1 MITLMMLVSLR
12 EMVCSMSCDNDLP
25 HDDNI
30 YRVYINPHTHAVEVS
45 CIGMEVDS
53 VVSGEYPLVDDLP
66 LWMQEKVA
74 LLMMTPL
81 DKPTSEVEGV
91 GRRIDNNVYWI
102 FRVQC

>member
-1 MITLMMLVSLR
+1 
-12 EMVCSMSCDNDLP
+12 MSYDNDLP
-25 HDDNI
+25 HDDNV
-30 YRVYINPHTHAVEVS
+30 YRVYISPHTNAVEVS

-53 VVSGEYPLVDDLP
+53 VVSGEYDSVDTLP

-91 GRRIDNNVYWI
+91 GRRIDDNVYWI
-102 FRVQC
+102 FRV

>member
-1 MITLMMLVSLR
+1 
-12 EMVCSMSCDNDLP
+12 MSCDNDLP
-25 HDDNI
+25 HDDNV
-30 YRVYINPHTHAVEVS
+30 YRVYVNPHTNAVEVS

-53 VVSGEYPLVDDLP
+53 AVSGEYPLVDDLP

-91 GRRIDNNVYWI
+91 GRRIDGNVYWI
-102 FRVQC
+102 FRV

>member
-1 MITLMMLVSLR
+1 LMMLVSLR
-12 EMVCSMSCDNDLP
+12 VRACSMSYDNDLP
-25 HDDNI
+25 HDDNV
-30 YRVYINPHTHAVEVS
+30 YRVYVNPHTNAVEVS

-53 VVSGEYPLVDDLP
+53 VVSGEYDSVDALP

-91 GRRIDNNVYWI
+91 GRRIDDNVYWI
-102 FRVQC
+102 FRV

>member
-1 MITLMMLVSLR
+1 MITLMMLASLR

-30 YRVYINPHTHAVEVS
+30 YRIYVDPHTHAVEVS

-53 VVSGEYPLVDDLP
+53 VLSGEYPLVDDLP

-74 LLMMTPL
+74 LLMMTSL
-81 DKPTSEVEGV
+81 DKPTSEVAGV

>member
-1 MITLMMLVSLR
+1 
-12 EMVCSMSCDNDLP
+12 MSYDNDLP
-25 HDDNI
+25 HDDNV
-30 YRVYINPHTHAVEVS
+30 YRVYVNPHTNAVEVS

-53 VVSGEYPLVDDLP
+53 VVSGEYDSVDTLP

-91 GRRIDNNVYWI
+91 GRRIDDNVYWI
-102 FRVQC
+102 FRV

>member
-1 MITLMMLVSLR
+1 
-12 EMVCSMSCDNDLP
+12 MSYDNDLP
-25 HDDNI
+25 HDDNV
-30 YRVYINPHTHAVEVS
+30 YRVYVNPHTNAVAVS

-53 VVSGEYPLVDDLP
+53 VVSGEYDSVDALP

-91 GRRIDNNVYWI
+91 GRRIDDNVYWI
-102 FRVQC
+102 FRV